1 MPYEDGA
8 KTLFLYTKGTKGNPS
23 EELKQLLQYMEHTQ
37 ETYAVNGNLKKIQ
50 KLVDI
55 VKKDEEVSLEYMKIF
70 EREAMLIDQGKE
82 MGIELGKKME
92 RENTRKALQRAKA
105 EDILELLQEY
115 GSIPQWLEE
124 KITAEESLPKLT
136 EWLKASAKAGSIEEF
151 IKKTNM

>member
-1 MPYEDGA
+1 M
-8 KTLFLYTKGTKGNPS
+8 
-23 EELKQLLQYMEHTQ
+23 
-37 ETYAVNGNLKKIQ
+37 NGNLKKIQ

-55 VKKDEEVSLEYMKIF
+55 VKQDEEVSLEYMKIF
-70 EREAMLIDQGKE
+70 EREAMLIDQGRD
-82 MGIELGKKME
+82 ME
-92 RENTRKALQRAKA
+92 RENTRKAQQRTKA

-136 EWLKASAKAGSIEEF
+136 EWLKTSAKAESIEEF